1 MHCLA
6 HCINLCLQDI
16 SRQSKPV
23 RDALD
28 LVFELVVLLKLSPK
42 RNHLFTTLQR
52 RNINSPHS
60 PSLKPLCTTRWTC
73 RTASI
78 SAVIEN
84 YETLLEAL
92 DEISETCKDEYDR
105 KAVGFHSLMGKFST
119 FFGLKLTHLVFS
131 ASEQLSITLQ
141 NKDTTAKMQILQTT

>member
-16 SRQSKPV
+16 SRQSKLV

-28 LVFELVVLLKLSPK
+28 LVFELVGLIKLSPK
-42 RNHLFTTLQR
+42 RDHLFTTLQR
-52 RNINSPHS
+52 QNINFPHS
-60 PSLKPLCTTRWTC
+60 PSLKPLCPTRWTC
-73 RTASI
+73 QTASI

-92 DEISETCKDEYDR
+92 DEISETCKDR
-105 KAVGFHSLMGKFST
+105 KAVGFHALMGKFST
-119 FFGLKLTHLVFS
+119 FFGLQLAHLVFS

-141 NKDTTAKMQILQTT
+141 NKDITAQDANIAVT